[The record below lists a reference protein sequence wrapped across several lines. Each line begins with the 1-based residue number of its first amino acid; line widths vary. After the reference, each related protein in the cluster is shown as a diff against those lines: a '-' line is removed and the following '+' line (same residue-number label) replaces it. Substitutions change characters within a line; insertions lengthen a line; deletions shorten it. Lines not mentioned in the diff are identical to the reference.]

1 VILFTVDFDALS
13 LPSALAEARG
23 VPAAE
28 APEQLSDQD
37 MLF

>member
-13 LPSALAEARG
+13 LPPALAEARG
-23 VPAAE
+23 VPTAD
-28 APEQLSDQD
+28 APEQLPDQD